1 MIWSREVGDLSM
13 TYAVPSRRTPI
24 PNIKSYSCFY
34 VDRLD
39 FILYHLPALF
49 VLGALVKRD
58 ASLHAILDRPSD
70 SPQWYVTREQLI
82 KLIIPL

>member
-34 VDRLD
+34 GIDILD
-39 FILYHLPALF
+39 FILYHLPTLF
-49 VLGALVKRD
+49 VFEALVKRD
-58 ASLHAILDRPSD
+58 TSFHAILGRPSD
-70 SPQWYVTREQLI
+70 SPQWVG
-82 KLIIPL
+82 